1 MLNKRFYG
9 LCLLMLMIALA
20 LVGCASPPVENP
32 SDAADYNVKLY
43 FVNEKAVNIG
53 DGSLEPL
60 MPAEE
65 MTLSST
71 PGGIQL
77 ATIEALKIV
86 SSKADYGTMISDTLK
101 INSVYTLDGTAFVDL
116 NRENLS
122 GSSTQETLLI
132 SQIVRTLRESFPE
145 VLRVQFLVDGQVVE
159 SLMGHMA
166 ADKPFTE

>member
-1 MLNKRFYG
+1 MFNKRFYC

-20 LVGCASPPVENP
+20 LSGCASPPVDEP
-32 SDAADYNVKLY
+32 SDAADYNVKLF
-43 FVNEKAVNIG
+43 FVNEEAVTIG

-86 SSKADYGTMISDTLK
+86 PSKESYGTMVSDTLK
-101 INSVYTLDGTAFVDL
+101 INAVYTEDGTAYVDL
-116 NRENLS
+116 SRENLS

-132 SQIVRTLRESFPE
+132 SQIVKTLRESFPE
-145 VLRVQFLVDGQVVE
+145 ILRVQFLVDGQVVE